1 MTGMKDVTL
10 KNGVSVR
17 KAYDTGEVGYIP
29 IPNFNPSSGKLT
41 GALIYGSDEATTD
54 YLGEGVDY
62 NEFI

>member
-1 MTGMKDVTL
+1 MTFKSYWTL
-10 KNGVSVR
+10 KNGMRVQGIYNS
-17 KAYDTGEVGYIP
+17 GEVGYIS

-62 NEFI
+62 NEFV